1 MSLSKATSNSDLSSN
16 ENGQKS
22 NNKPEAIRLDPFGV
36 LQRDAFQKVLN
47 YVELKDLQNKHGV
60 SREWR
65 EQIDLH
71 IRHRAN
77 TKPKALTIR
86 VVFPERQNIFY
97 GELCEQYLFFCDDI
111 VQSVTNHLANRLP
124 EIDGKL
130 IVVSSEHFF
139 HGTSF
144 FEFIQQYFL
153 SPTISRCTHITLG
166 GSSSAR
172 LFALHT
178 LAPISASCG
187 LSHLSLQLP
196 WEKFVQG
203 KPRGLYW
210 NELGR
215 MLQTIKQ
222 EAANQVTSL
231 SLRSRSSVV
240 SFEDFWSKLVGKF
253 VKIKSLRLHLLPAFA
268 HVSLFKK

>member
-1 MSLSKATSNSDLSSN
+1 MSLSKAASNSDLSSN

-22 NNKPEAIRLDPFGV
+22 NNKPEEIRLDPFGV

-97 GELCEQYLFFCDDI
+97 GELCDQYLFFCDDI

-130 IVVSSEHFF
+130 IVVSSKHFF
-139 HGTSF
+139 HGASF
-144 FEFIQQYFL
+144 FEFIQQYFAEQSVAL
-153 SPTISRCTHITLG
+153 TVYLEVESRF
-166 GSSSAR
+166 R
-172 LFALHT
+172 ALWAT
-178 LAPISASCG
+178 
-187 LSHLSLQLP
+187 
-196 WEKFVQG
+196 
-203 KPRGLYW
+203 
-210 NELGR
+210 
-215 MLQTIKQ
+215 
-222 EAANQVTSL
+222 
-231 SLRSRSSVV
+231 
-240 SFEDFWSKLVGKF
+240 D
-253 VKIKSLRLHLLPAFA
+253 LRL
-268 HVSLFKK
+268 